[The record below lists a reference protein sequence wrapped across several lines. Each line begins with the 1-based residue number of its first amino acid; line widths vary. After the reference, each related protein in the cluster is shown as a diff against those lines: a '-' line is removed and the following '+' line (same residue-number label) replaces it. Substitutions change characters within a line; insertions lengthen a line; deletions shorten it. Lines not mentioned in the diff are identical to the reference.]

1 MSDFK
6 VFQVSCADFVN
17 SPVTEV
23 LAKQAEMQ
31 LLRAQFRAKPSP
43 LADYSSMSHQEL
55 LELVRTKDAEL
66 HSLKAKCEFIKDKT
80 EVQLSLARNKLVQL
94 MDSML
99 VLDQEVA
106 ELKAIN
112 NALKLK
118 LTEKDKG
125 CQAQE
130 AKLIELHR
138 ESRLN
143 QQILSEYED
152 ENETLMAELSSKLEN
167 IEALERTIDEEIA
180 FSSDL
185 KEINRDQRAKIAE
198 LEELIQS
205 NQGLTEYIGTSSDSA

>member
-6 VFQVSCADFVN
+6 VFQLSCADFVN

-31 LLRAQFRAKPSP
+31 LLRAQFRAKPS
-43 LADYSSMSHQEL
+43 LVADYTSMSHQEL

-66 HSLKAKCEFIKDKT
+66 HSLKADCEFIKDKS

-106 ELKAIN
+106 ELKALN
-112 NALKLK
+112 NALKLE

-125 CQAQE
+125 CQAQK
-130 AKLIELHR
+130 AQLAELHR

-143 QQILSEYED
+143 QQILSEYEA
-152 ENETLMAELSSKLEN
+152 ENEALMAELSCKLEN

-198 LEELIQS
+198 LEELIES
-205 NQGLTEYIGTSSDSA
+205 NQGLTECIGTSSDSA